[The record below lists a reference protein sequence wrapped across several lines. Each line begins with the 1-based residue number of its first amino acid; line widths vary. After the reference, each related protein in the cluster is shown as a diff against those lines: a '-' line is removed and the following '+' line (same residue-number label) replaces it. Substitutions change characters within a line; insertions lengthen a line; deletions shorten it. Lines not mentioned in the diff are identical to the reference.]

1 MLMRPPN
8 GGVDDQVFEVGTF
21 HQCTEDT
28 FPNAVPGPATEALE
42 HAVPVAEHGRQV
54 APRRTGPRD
63 PKHRVDEQTIV
74 RAMPALITF
83 LTPHEILDA
92 QPLRVRQFPPN
103 QDRPP

>member
-1 MLMRPPN
+1 MGTHN

-63 PKHRVDEQTIV
+63 LSGAELTRRISEVLLELKDRGVLDE
-74 RAMPALITF
+74 
-83 LTPHEILDA
+83 
-92 QPLRVRQFPPN
+92 LRSKYFGRS
-103 QDRPP
+103 